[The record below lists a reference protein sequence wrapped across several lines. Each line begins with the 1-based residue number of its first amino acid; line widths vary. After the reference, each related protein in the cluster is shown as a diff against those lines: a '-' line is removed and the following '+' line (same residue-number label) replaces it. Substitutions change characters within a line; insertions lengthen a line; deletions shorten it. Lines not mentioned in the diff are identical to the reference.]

1 MALQDLTPQLRTR
14 LSRLER
20 VVGLFVG
27 LATLLMMAGLAY
39 YIYQTAK
46 RKGTFDTKVRYYT
59 FARSAAGLKIGQS
72 VKLMGREVGEITQLE
87 LQPPGDSYDVFV
99 AFDVKEPYFGYL
111 WEDSRAKI
119 GASDFL
125 GNRYI
130 ELTKG
135 TNGPAT
141 YLFREFKEVALD
153 QVGSLIGTNDVR
165 FVDEIYDEW
174 VTNILAKPMDRLTT
188 TNLLTIANARSVTTI
203 RLIDTPTVTKKPTGI
218 WDHTAARYKAP
229 DADQET
235 RKGYFLVPDE
245 APALA
250 DRLEKVVSTVEG
262 ALPNILELTN
272 RVNRVLDNSALTAAH
287 ADELLMAA
295 RPIVTN
301 LTLIT
306 GNLTGPRGSLG
317 EWILPPELSRQ
328 ITQALI
334 SANTLLTARA
344 GQSQHQYRERSV
356 HTHHRRGRHGAGFE
370 AALAPSFRVQE
381 QARRIDPVTTR
392 AAPRAFAT
400 RPEHRPVSRHKA
412 GQASRLPGAE
422 GASPTLRFIGS
433 FHEPPRRTNR
443 ARSAEHCSAGRRT
456 VSGSAERCSAI
467 RFMERPGDLGRKGI

>member
-1 MALQDLTPQLRTR
+1 VALQDLTPQLRTR

-87 LQPPGDSYDVFV
+87 LQPPGDYYDVFV

-125 GNRYI
+125 GNRFI

-135 TNGPAT
+135 TNGPVT

-334 SANTLLTARA
+334 SANTLLTNSDARLTGA
-344 GQSQHQYRERSV
+344 AVDLDQTLENLAKITGNLHAQVKANTNIVSEVSTLIIDADDMVQGLKRHWLLRSAFKNKPGESTPSQ
-356 HTHHRRGRHGAGFE
+356 
-370 AALAPSFRVQE
+370 P
-381 QARRIDPVTTR
+381 
-392 AAPRAFAT
+392 APR
-400 RPEHRPVSRHKA
+400 
-412 GQASRLPGAE
+412 
-422 GASPTLRFIGS
+422 
-433 FHEPPRRTNR
+433 R
-443 ARSAEHCSAGRRT
+443 ARSPRDQSTDR
-456 VSGSAERCSAI
+456 
-467 RFMERPGDLGRKGI
+467 